1 MIFQAI
7 NRRII
12 IQMFTVI
19 ICSMLL
25 ISCDGESS
33 SNTTEEISNTYD
45 GETDTTEESSSNS
58 SDGTTD
64 TGNDTVNQVN
74 CGESSSVI
82 INGEE
87 VCPDE

>member
-1 MIFQAI
+1 MIFKAI
-7 NRRII
+7 NYRII
-12 IQMFTVI
+12 IQIFTAI

-25 ISCDGESS
+25 ISCDSESS

-45 GETDTTEESSSNS
+45 GETDTANESSSNS

-64 TGNDTVNQVN
+64 TVNQVN
-74 CGESSSVI
+74 CGDSSSVI
-82 INGEE
+82 IDGRE